1 MGRIKISCFLIFLT
15 QWAMAQSTVKV
26 YFEFDSAQL
35 QWDAQNL
42 IKTWNL
48 NHPNTEIVS
57 IQGYCDD
64 KGSSDYNQ
72 TLAQE
77 RIDSVM
83 EFLILNNVIISDT
96 IQIVAKGKD
105 FKQHEISRENRN
117 VTLIYQSIPEN
128 ETIED
133 IKVEIPEIELKT
145 DTYQT
150 TPADFEKQLSEALM
164 GEKVPL
170 YDFQF
175 EFNSAKMIP
184 ASVVYLEVLLKHLE
198 ANPSTKIRILGHM
211 CCNRNATTKLSE
223 KRAKFIFEYLIKS
236 NISKE
241 RLTYQGMGITEPIF
255 KIPEA
260 NMQQQKINRRVE
272 IEITNK

>member
-1 MGRIKISCFLIFLT
+1 MTKTIIGCFLLFLT
-15 QWAMAQSTVKV
+15 QFVWAQSTVKV

-35 QWDAQNL
+35 QWEAQNL
-42 IKTWNL
+42 IKTWNQE
-48 NHPNTEIVS
+48 HPNTEI
-57 IQGYCDD
+57 IGIEGYCDD
-64 KGSSDYNQ
+64 LGSSAYNL
-72 TLAQE
+72 TLAQD

-83 EFLILNNVIISDT
+83 EFLILNNVKICDT
-96 IQIVAKGKD
+96 IQILAKGKD
-105 FKQHEISRENRN
+105 FKQHEIRDENRN
-117 VTLIYQSIPEN
+117 VTLIYQSIPERD
-128 ETIED
+128 TIEE

-175 EFNSAKMIP
+175 EFNSAEMIP
-184 ASVVYLEVLLKHLE
+184 ASVVYLEVLLQYLV
-198 ANPSTKIRILGHM
+198 ANPATKIRILGHM

-223 KRAKFIFEYLIKS
+223 KRAKFIYQYLIKS

-241 RLTYQGMGITEPIF
+241 RLTYQGMGISEPIF

-260 NMQQQKINRRVE
+260 NVQQQKINRRVE